1 MDWILK
7 KPSHSETRHLNI
19 SCLKRGETSVRPKL
33 EKSQTPMSL
42 HQQGEVDSCSLL
54 WSRHYSCLC
63 LCLCLHVPRA
73 LAFILTCPL
82 HWVSYPVLML
92 WAIPHSTEL
101 AEPTCLASAQHSGV
115 TLLPL
120 RCLFLTNQCCRHVF
134 TPTLSHIQLKIFF
147 IDSLY
152 FPVSL
157 RINVSMMKIF
167 RDTSPHGL
175 QNWRDLK
182 TVPPPLGDDCDV
194 QQAPALNLFLWIQ
207 IWLFIL
213 DFLELR
219 LVWKMF
225 TIPYIKLVHA
235 WT

>member
-1 MDWILK
+1 MF
-7 KPSHSETRHLNI
+7 
-19 SCLKRGETSVRPKL
+19 
-33 EKSQTPMSL
+33 
-42 HQQGEVDSCSLL
+42 SCSLL
-54 WSRHYSCLC
+54 WSGHYSCLC

-92 WAIPHSTEL
+92 WAIPRSTEL

-147 IDSLY
+147 IDSLC

-167 RDTSPHGL
+167 RDTSPRGL

-182 TVPPPLGDDCDV
+182 TVPPPLGDDCV
-194 QQAPALNLFLWIQ
+194 MFSRLLLWTCFLATNMTIYSRLSGVE
-207 IWLFIL
+207 ISMKNVYYTIHKISTCMDIIFI
-213 DFLELR
+213 
-219 LVWKMF
+219 
-225 TIPYIKLVHA
+225 IS
-235 WT
+235 